1 MVGVSP
7 DSNGSPQKAHLS
19 TDEILSKQHYRR
31 TFFGIVALVLAL
43 ALIVRFFVLPWID
56 PVQKLTGA
64 ALLGSLLDNL
74 VVSLFLAVFVG
85 AFVFWLTPSIV
96 KRSAIEVIAPK
107 QINPLLKSAT
117 SATRSWT
124 YKGACGR
131 YTRATTIPKLAEA
144 ARAEGIGR
152 DITICVLNPMNDSLC
167 AEYATYRKSL
177 KSGNSGTPWTQQVVQ
192 EEILAT
198 ALTALKFRFSEPL
211 LRIRVFFVDHFS
223 AFRLDIADQY
233 VVVTKEDKE
242 ASALRADAG
251 TYFYDS
257 YKDDVRL
264 TERQSKEMTCC
275 GKLAFSDQ
283 VDEVQLREAI
293 KCADL
298 FHEAKLGEINLTRV
312 LSSINAPSDPY

>member
-1 MVGVSP
+1 M
-7 DSNGSPQKAHLS
+7 DTILS
-19 TDEILSKQHYRR
+19 TQHHRK
-31 TFFGIVALVLAL
+31 TFFGIVALVLLL
-43 ALIVRFFVLPWID
+43 ALVTRFFVLPYFE
-56 PVQKLTGA
+56 PAQAFTAA

-74 VVSLFLAVFVG
+74 VVSLFVAVFLG
-85 AFVFWLTPSIV
+85 GFVFWFTPSIV

-107 QINPLLKSAT
+107 QINPLLKVAAT
-117 SATRSWT
+117 ATRSWA

-144 ARAEGIGR
+144 ARVEGIGR
-152 DITICVLNPMNDSLC
+152 DITICILNPKNDALC
-167 AEYATYRKSL
+167 AAYATYRRSL
-177 KSGNSGTPWTQQVVQ
+177 KSGNSGTPWSRQVVQ
-192 EEILAT
+192 EEVLAT
-198 ALTALKFRFSEPL
+198 ALTALKFQFSEPL

-223 AFRLDIADQY
+223 AFRLDISDQF

-275 GKLAFSDQ
+275 GTLEFGDQ
-283 VDEVQLREAI
+283 FDESKLREAL
-293 KCADL
+293 KCADV
-298 FHEAKLGEINLTRV
+298 FDEARLGELDVAR
-312 LSSINAPSDPY
+312 LLASINAPSDPY

>member
-1 MVGVSP
+1 M
-7 DSNGSPQKAHLS
+7 
-19 TDEILSKQHYRR
+19 DEILSKQHYRR
-31 TFFGIVALVLAL
+31 TFFGVVALMLAL

-56 PVQKLTGA
+56 PVQNLTGT

-74 VVSLFLAVFVG
+74 VVSLFLAVFLG

-124 YKGACGR
+124 YRGGCGR
-131 YTRATTIPKLAEA
+131 YTLASTIPKLAEA

-167 AEYATYRKSL
+167 AEYATYRRSL
-177 KSGNSGTPWTQQVVQ
+177 KSGNSGTPWTRQVVQ
-192 EEILAT
+192 EEVLAT

-275 GKLAFSDQ
+275 GKLEFSDQ
-283 VDEVQLREAI
+283 VDAVKLREAI

-298 FHEAKLGEINLTRV
+298 FNEARLGELDLARV
-312 LSSINAPSDPY
+312 LSCVNAPSDPY

>member
-1 MVGVSP
+1 M
-7 DSNGSPQKAHLS
+7 
-19 TDEILSKQHYRR
+19 DEILSKQHYRR
-31 TFFGIVALVLAL
+31 TFFGVVALLLLL
-43 ALIVRFFVLPWID
+43 ALITRFFVLPYID
-56 PVQKLTGA
+56 PTQRMTSA
-64 ALLGSLLDNL
+64 ALVGSLLDNF
-74 VVSLFLAVFVG
+74 VVSLFLAVFLG

-144 ARAEGIGR
+144 ARTEGIGR
-152 DITICVLNPMNDSLC
+152 DITICLLNPTNDSLC
-167 AEYATYRKSL
+167 SEYATYRRSL
-177 KSGNSGTPWTQQVVQ
+177 KSGNSGPPWTRQAVQ

-198 ALTALKFRFSEPL
+198 AITALKFQFSEPL

-223 AFRLDIADQY
+223 AFRLDISDQY
-233 VVVTKEDKE
+233 VVITKEDKE
-242 ASALRADAG
+242 ASALRADSG

-275 GKLAFSDQ
+275 GMLEFGDQ
-283 VDEVQLREAI
+283 IDEAKLREAI
-293 KCADL
+293 KCADV
-298 FHEAKLGEINLTRV
+298 FSEAKLAELNLVRV
-312 LSSINAPSDPY
+312 LNCINAPSDPY

>member
-1 MVGVSP
+1 MGA
-7 DSNGSPQKAHLS
+7 NAQ
-19 TDEILSKQHYRR
+19 
-31 TFFGIVALVLAL
+31 LAL
-43 ALIVRFFVLPWID
+43 ALVIRFFVLPYFS
-56 PVQKLTGA
+56 PTQALTGA
-64 ALLGSLLDNL
+64 ALLGSLLDSL
-74 VVSLFLAVFVG
+74 VVSLLLAVAVG
-85 AFVFWLTPSIV
+85 GFVFWLTPAIV

-107 QINPLLKSAT
+107 QINPLLKTAAT
-117 SATRSWT
+117 ATRSWV

-131 YTRATTIPKLAEA
+131 YTRATTLPKLAEA
-144 ARAEGIGR
+144 ARTEGIGR
-152 DITICVLNPMNDSLC
+152 DITICILNPKNDALC
-167 AEYATYRKSL
+167 AAYATYRRSL
-177 KSGNSGTPWTQQVVQ
+177 KSGNSGKPWSRQVVQ

-198 ALTALKFRFSEPL
+198 AVTALRFQFSEPL

-275 GKLAFSDQ
+275 GTLQFADLL
-283 VDEVQLREAI
+283 DEAKLREAL
-293 KCADL
+293 KCADI
-298 FHEAKLGEINLTRV
+298 FDEAKLIDLNMAGLLAAVNT
-312 LSSINAPSDPY
+312 PSDPY